1 MRSCGLSALFSL
13 LLAAEVKLLAAEVTP
28 SVPAGWKVIK
38 DSKGACQIAVPADWT
53 PSENPGSAA
62 FQDATIAVVTNQP
75 GQTLKPL
82 SESMQKILAIAKVD
96 HDSSQTLKWRKNI
109 SLSAVSRDAHP
120 TALHEKFRIHWPCI
134 F

>member
-13 LLAAEVKLLAAEVTP
+13 LLAAEVTP

-62 FQDATIAVVTNQP
+62 FQDATIAIAVVTTQP